1 MSDKAI
7 DLLKGQLN
15 KIEEPKF
22 DLDSWKSSTS
32 IILSRIFG
40 DNYQGTKSIN
50 KIKLTGG
57 GWSFGGSGTYWD
69 NMESCKTQARD
80 IIIACINEL
89 ETFGLPEKKDG
100 SSGINISLTQNQ
112 TVNIHLLIS
121 ALEDELTGT
130 QLREVKEIM
139 KSKENVDVKKS
150 KILEK
155 IKSFGGDVASN
166 ILANIL
172 TNPNIWV

>member
-1 MSDKAI
+1 MSKKEI
-7 DLLKGQLN
+7 ELLKGQLD

-22 DLDSWKSSTS
+22 DLDSWKSSTN

-40 DNYQGTKSIN
+40 DNYQGIKSID

-57 GWSFGGSGTYWD
+57 GISIGGSGTYWD
-69 NMESCKTQARD
+69 NMESCKRQGRD

-89 ETFGLPEKKDG
+89 ETFGLPDKKNP

-130 QLREVKEIM
+130 QLKEVKEIM
-139 KSKENVDVKKS
+139 KSKEAVEVKKS
-150 KILEK
+150 KI
-155 IKSFGGDVASN
+155 V
-166 ILANIL
+166 
-172 TNPNIWV
+172 